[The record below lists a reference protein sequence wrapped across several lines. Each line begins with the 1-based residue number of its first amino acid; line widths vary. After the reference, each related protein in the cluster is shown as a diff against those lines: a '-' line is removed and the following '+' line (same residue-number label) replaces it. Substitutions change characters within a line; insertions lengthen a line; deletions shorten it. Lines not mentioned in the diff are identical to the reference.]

1 MVETRKVQVTGGSTY
16 TVSIPK
22 EWATDNGVS
31 AGTEVEFYPEGDSLF
46 LTPVTEEGR
55 TEGTLDIGEL
65 EGDQLTRA
73 VMTMYVSGFDI
84 IALEAPRITNDQRR
98 TIRDSVQSLVGLEV
112 LEETRDRVVIRDLL
126 DSSELSIHNAVT
138 RMRLIAVSMLEDA
151 VDALTTGD
159 EDMALDVIQR
169 DDDVD
174 RLYMVVSRI
183 FRATL
188 RTPKA
193 AEDIGLSR
201 EVCFDY
207 HSSARQ
213 LERVADHATKIAHLT
228 LELLGSEAADAAGGT
243 VPAPENGI
251 DEVLPAEFDEALQT
265 LDEDAREVVDRA
277 MEALFAEDSDEATGL
292 ANEARGAVLGVDQ
305 RAREIDELLRE
316 LDPARAQLLGLIVD
330 SVSRSADYG
339 GNIAE
344 TALQKSAP
352 TP

>member
-31 AGTEVEFYPEGDSLF
+31 AGSTVEFYPEDDSLF
-46 LTPVTEEGR
+46 LTPKSEEER
-55 TEGTLDIGEL
+55 TEGTLDIGDLNGE
-65 EGDQLTRA
+65 ELTRA

-84 IALEAPRITNDQRR
+84 IALESGRITNDQRR
-98 TIRDSVQSLVGLEV
+98 TLRDAVQSLVGLEV

-138 RMRLIAVSMLEDA
+138 RMRLIALSMLEDA
-151 VDALTTGD
+151 VAALAERD
-159 EDMALDVIQR
+159 EDMARDVIQR

-174 RLYMVVSRI
+174 RLYMVVARI

-193 AEDIGLSR
+193 AEELGVGR
-201 EVCFDY
+201 ETCFDY

-213 LERVADHATKIAHLT
+213 LERIGDHATKIAHLT
-228 LELLGSEAADAAGGT
+228 LELAADGDDDELPEELVDAIAELRSSAAT
-243 VPAPENGI
+243 
-251 DEVLPAEFDEALQT
+251 
-265 LDEDAREVVDRA
+265 VVDRA
-277 MEALFAEDSDEATGL
+277 MEALFVEDNAEATRL
-292 ANEARGAVLGVDQ
+292 ANEARASVRDIDE
-305 RAREIDELLRE
+305 RARGIDELLRGLE
-316 LDPARAQLLGLIVD
+316 PARAQLLGLIVD
-330 SVSRSADYG
+330 SLSRSADYG

-344 TALQKSAP
+344 TALQKATP

>member
-22 EWATDNGVS
+22 DWATENSVS
-31 AGTEVEFYPEGDSLF
+31 AGSEVEFYPEGDSLF
-46 LTPVTEEGR
+46 LTPRTEDER
-55 TEGTLDIGEL
+55 TEGTLDIANL
-65 EGDQLTRA
+65 AGDELTRA

-84 IALEAPRITNDQRR
+84 IALESGRITTEQRR
-98 TIRDSVQSLVGLEV
+98 TIREATQSLVGLEV

-138 RMRLIAVSMLEDA
+138 RMRLISLSMLEDA
-151 VDALTTGD
+151 IAAMAELDD
-159 EDMALDVIQR
+159 DMARDVIQR

-174 RLYMVVSRI
+174 RLWMVVSRI

-193 AEDIGLSR
+193 AEELGLPR

-207 HSSARQ
+207 QSAARQ
-213 LERVADHATKIAHLT
+213 LERIGDHATKIAHLT
-228 LELLGSEAADAAGGT
+228 LNFEEPVSEDVVSALEELYMEARKVVDDGMDALFT
-243 VPAPENGI
+243 DDP
-251 DEVLPAEFDEALQT
+251 DEASRLAN
-265 LDEDAREVVDRA
+265 DARENVQQI
-277 MEALFAEDSDEATGL
+277 DE
-292 ANEARGAVLGVDQ
+292 
-305 RAREIDELLRE
+305 RARKIDELLRD

-344 TALQKSAP
+344 TALQKAAP